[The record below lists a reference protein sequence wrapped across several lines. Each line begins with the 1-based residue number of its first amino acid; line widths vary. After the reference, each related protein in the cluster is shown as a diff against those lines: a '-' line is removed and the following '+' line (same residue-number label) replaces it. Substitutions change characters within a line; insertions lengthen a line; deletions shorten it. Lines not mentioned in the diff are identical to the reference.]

1 MLNMIK
7 PFSQGIPYQEP
18 QEVLS
23 VIGQDEKYVY
33 IESNLEIYPGQVF
46 KFNDGYGVSLDQG
59 SQSRVQP
66 RFPLSERVYSI
77 ERHSTLPFT
86 NIPKPLTSVNPSELG
101 RVEAECLLKPK
112 YPKGSL
118 GWTLSFQSFDEDSE
132 DDEKPLVQ
140 YHDYYN
146 RGICRLRGT
155 GEWQP
160 GIYTLTVTLYDLE
173 TRKPI
178 RSKDRIWDLPLP
190 KSVLGLGVGYNKPRI
205 SFL

>member
-1 MLNMIK
+1 MIK
-7 PFSQGIPYQEP
+7 PFSQRIPYQEP
-18 QEVLS
+18 QEVLE
-23 VIGQDEKYVY
+23 VVGQDETYLYV
-33 IESNLEIYPGQVF
+33 ETNLEIYPGQVF
-46 KFNDGYGVSLDQG
+46 KFREGFGVSLDQG

-77 ERHSTLPFT
+77 ERHSILPFT
-86 NIPKPLTSVNPSELG
+86 NIPKPLISVDPRKLG
-101 RVEAECLLKPK
+101 HLEAECLIKPK

-155 GEWQP
+155 GEWEP

-178 RSKDRIWDLPLP
+178 KSRDRIWDLSLP
-190 KSVLGLGVGYNKPRI
+190 RSVLRLGIGSGKSIMN
-205 SFL
+205 FL